1 MCLSG
6 INRSPHTEVQESL
19 KDRRFLR
26 ELTLSTWRYF
36 AEFSNE
42 KNNWLIPDNV
52 QEQPYRIAERISP
65 TNLGFLF
72 NARQAALEFGYL
84 TLTEFVSQ
92 TELTLNSTLKLPRY
106 FGHFSN
112 WYETVTLTPIAP
124 LFLSSVDS
132 GNLAASL
139 WTLKQGCLELL
150 HRPVPPGNSLEGLAD
165 HYRILGRRKNGARDL
180 EKLFNLKMPAEW
192 LPLLLKMQVD
202 LAPASKQASAK
213 QEAWWRSEI
222 QRRIESLRQEARN
235 FMPWYLPEFDALRQL
250 SPGQLEL
257 PSKPLTPQNANAFYD
272 EVDRKLQAL
281 TATNL
286 SVENIASIN
295 RLRDEIPACRM
306 RLNSLASRLS
316 SLAAESE
323 RLVREMDFGMLTDK
337 RRKLLSIGYDVAKQE
352 LSKSCYDL
360 LASEARTAAFI
371 AVAKSEVVQETWFR
385 LGRQHTLCE
394 GENVLISWTGTMFEY
409 LMPVIWMKSHPQT
422 LLDRTV
428 RSAVRAQKS
437 YATKRRVP
445 WGISEAAYSKTDQ
458 EGNYQYAA
466 FGVPG
471 LALNVARAGYLV
483 VSPYSSCLALM
494 VDSAS
499 AVENLRAM
507 ARKRWIGEY
516 GFYES
521 ADYTSSPRRMF
532 APKYG
537 LVRCWMA
544 HHQGMTMTA
553 LCNIFYGQAFQRWFH
568 AEPLVQASELI
579 LQERPLR
586 VRPIADSQPRR
597 LLSFTR
603 TTLKGAAGKTR
614 ASA

>member
-1 MCLSG
+1 L
-6 INRSPHTEVQESL
+6 
-19 KDRRFLR
+19 
-26 ELTLSTWRYF
+26 
-36 AEFSNE
+36 
-42 KNNWLIPDNV
+42 
-52 QEQPYRIAERISP
+52 
-65 TNLGFLF
+65 
-72 NARQAALEFGYL
+72 
-84 TLTEFVSQ
+84 
-92 TELTLNSTLKLPRY
+92 
-106 FGHFSN
+106 N
-112 WYETVTLTPIAP
+112 WYETVTLEPIPP

-150 HRPVPPGNSLEGLAD
+150 HQPVLPGNALEGLAD
-165 HYRILGRRKNGARDL
+165 HYRILGGRKSGSQNL
-180 EKLFNLKMPAEW
+180 ETLFALKTPAQW
-192 LPLLLKMQVD
+192 LPQLLQMQID
-202 LAPASKQASAK
+202 LPSASKPARAK
-213 QEAWWRSEI
+213 QNAWWRSEI
-222 QRRIESLRQEARN
+222 QHRIDAVRKEARD
-235 FMPWYLPEFDALRQL
+235 FIPWYLPEYETLRRLPPAQF
-250 SPGQLEL
+250 EL
-257 PSKPLTPQNANAFYD
+257 PRQPLTPQNADAFYG
-272 EVDRKLQAL
+272 ELDRKLQAL
-281 TATNL
+281 TAANL
-286 SVENIASIN
+286 PAETITTIN
-295 RLRDEIPACRM
+295 RLRDEIPACRV
-306 RLNSLASRLS
+306 RLNDLASRLA

-337 RRKLLSIGYDVAKQE
+337 RRKLLSIGYDVAQQQ

-360 LASEARTAAFI
+360 LASESRTAAFI

-458 EGNYQYAA
+458 DGNYQYAA

-471 LALNVARAGYLV
+471 LALNVARAGSLV

-494 VDSAS
+494 IDSAS

-507 ARKRWIGEY
+507 ARKGWLGDY

-521 ADYTSSPRRMF
+521 ADYTSSPRRRIF
-532 APKYG
+532 APKYE
-537 LVRCWMA
+537 LVHCWMA
-544 HHQGMTMTA
+544 HHQGMTMAA
-553 LCNIFYGQAFQRWFH
+553 LCNIFHGMAFQRWFH

-603 TTLKGAAGKTR
+603 TTLKGAAAKTR